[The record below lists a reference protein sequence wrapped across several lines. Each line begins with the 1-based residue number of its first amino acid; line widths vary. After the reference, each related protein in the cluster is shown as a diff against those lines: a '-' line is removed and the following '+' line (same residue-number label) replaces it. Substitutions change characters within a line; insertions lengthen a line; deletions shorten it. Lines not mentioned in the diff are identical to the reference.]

1 MRNLL
6 LIIAIIAAPAAASAQ
21 IHRDN
26 ASLSMGVDFGAAF
39 TESQGADT
47 VTGPAFLLRAGYEF
61 RNGVTPELAI
71 SYGRWT
77 RNLGVA
83 NPLGGGTDITED
95 ALSVLPGL
103 RWSIL
108 ASAVRPWISFHVGYG
123 RLTAGD
129 MAFDGIGLNT
139 GAGVDWFFMP
149 RVGAGI
155 HVTWNKVII
164 DQTNGMQS
172 GEAWVDT
179 GAGLALLW

>member
-1 MRNLL
+1 MM
-6 LIIAIIAAPAAASAQ
+6 AAPGVASAQ
-21 IHRDN
+21 IHREQPSIS
-26 ASLSMGVDFGAAF
+26 AGIDFGAAF

-77 RNLGVA
+77 RNLGIA
-83 NPLGGGTDITED
+83 NPLGGTDVTEY

-108 ASAVRPWISFHVGYG
+108 ASAIRPWISLHIGYG
-123 RLTAGD
+123 LLAAGD
-129 MAFDGIGLNT
+129 VSQNGIGVNT
-139 GAGVDWFFMP
+139 GAGVDWFFTP
-149 RVGAGI
+149 RIGAGV
-155 HVTWNKVII
+155 HVSWNKVII
-164 DQTNGMQS
+164 DQTNGNQT

-179 GAGLALLW
+179 GAGVAFLF